1 MSSVSELNS
10 AELSKIVQAIADT
23 KNELKDVN
31 NEIGELLNDRFDLEK
46 KVLNLKKLST
56 EIGAIQE
63 TGSVLT
69 KQIQRTGLAAES
81 ISKQVR
87 LLDRAQSNVHSA
99 LTRVSKMIDL
109 KAAVSAVEKAFNK
122 DKDYETAAKT
132 CHDIL
137 SRDKKE
143 NLGFESV
150 DQTSYVLLLE
160 LQENVRKVVEEKC
173 KEACEAEDIDS
184 VIKFARMYAYL
195 DNQAEGLKLHSAC
208 LSKILRKHYQS
219 NALVLTSSYG
229 DADHMT
235 MIEQITEALFEK
247 FPVWATEI
255 EDIYGVGAALQLCRD
270 MQSLISEVLG
280 PIAKQYYTKKILP
293 VVKSVSAP
301 NPDAKPKYNSDD
313 VKEILEDCTE
323 YVLNDLVSCDF
334 LVRKNAESALISLT
348 ETDNP
353 AQFIEGAKTPLPVR
367 TYLDDQIANLV
378 EAYTRLEHWL
388 CQEFLKRAISRN
400 ENPKDEL
407 TSTVVMDTF
416 SVLRH
421 AATRAFKP
429 HHIDAVCTV
438 VNHIKTILDGEDSY
452 FDLLRED
459 LDNLQR
465 VNMAA
470 LWNQKQAEEDEALVY
485 VALNNVSRSA
495 QHIESLKE
503 ELEEKMQED
512 FGDVEQK
519 EKRKLSFL
527 LDDFDGLVKKFD
539 GLAEDKMRKHFEN
552 YQKRFVD
559 DVIIDTEL
567 NYQLSESEFQVEQM
581 KFTWVD
587 KFKRGV
593 EKPLGDMREKFTEEN
608 FRRFANIL
616 LLYLVETIVEK
627 IKKLKFGKFTNWGGM
642 LLQGQIRTLT
652 SYFNDNYDLPG
663 VREKFSRLRNI
674 VELLQ
679 IKELSEVTI
688 FLSQPKV
695 DPRFVK
701 HILRLRVDF
710 TQEEIDN
717 L

>member
-1 MSSVSELNS
+1 MSSVADLTS
-10 AELSKIVQAIADT
+10 AELSKIVQAIDDT
-23 KNELKDVN
+23 RHELKEVN
-31 NEIGELLNDRFDLEK
+31 TEIEELLNDRFDLEK
-46 KVLNLKKLST
+46 KVLNLKKLSS
-56 EIGAIQE
+56 EIGSIQDH
-63 TGSVLT
+63 GSVLT

-87 LLDRAQSNVHSA
+87 LLDRAQSNVQSA
-99 LTRVSKMIDL
+99 LTRVSKMIEL
-109 KAAVSAVEKAFNK
+109 KAAVTAVDRAFNK

-137 SRDKKE
+137 SRDKAE

-160 LQENVRKVVEEKC
+160 LQENVRKVVEEECQK
-173 KEACEAEDIDS
+173 ACNAENIDS

-195 DNQAEGLKLHSAC
+195 DNRAEGLKLHSAC
-208 LSKILRKHYQS
+208 LAKILRKHYQE

-255 EDIYGVGAALQLCRD
+255 EEIYGVGAALQLCRD
-270 MQSLISEVLG
+270 MQSLISEILG

-293 VVKSVSAP
+293 VVKSVKSAP
-301 NPDAKPKYNSDD
+301 PDSKPTYDIHD

-334 LVRKNAESALISLT
+334 LVRKNAESALISLN

-353 AQFIEGAKTPLPVR
+353 AQFSEGAKTPLPVR
-367 TYLDDQIANLV
+367 TYLDDQIGNLV
-378 EAYTRLEHWL
+378 ESYTRLEHWL
-388 CQEFLKRAISRN
+388 CQEFLKRAISKN
-400 ENPKDEL
+400 ENPPDEL

-416 SVLRH
+416 SILQQ
-421 AATRAFKP
+421 AAARAFKP

-438 VNHIKTILDGEDSY
+438 VNHIKGILDGEDSY

-459 LDNLQR
+459 LENLQR
-465 VNMAA
+465 TRMAA
-470 LWNQKQAEEDEALVY
+470 LWNQQQAEEDEALVY

-495 QHIESLKE
+495 QHISSLKE
-503 ELEEKMQED
+503 ILEDKMQED
-512 FGDVEQK
+512 FGDIEQK

-527 LDDFDGLVKKFD
+527 LDDFDVLVKKFD

-559 DVIIDTEL
+559 DVIVDTEL
-567 NYQLSESEFQVEQM
+567 NYQLSEQEFGMEQM
-581 KFTWVD
+581 KFTFVD

-593 EKPLGDMREKFTEEN
+593 EKPLADMREKFTEEN

-616 LLYLVETIVEK
+616 LLHLVETIVEK
-627 IKKLKFGKFTNWGGM
+627 IKKHKFGKFTNWGGM

-679 IKELSEVTI
+679 IKELAEVTI

-701 HILRLRVDF
+701 QILRLRIDF
-710 TQEEIDN
+710 SQEQIDR